1 MNSVTTW
8 RMRMEGAQDSRTP
21 ASVLAH
27 LGALGTEED
36 SKSPAVLAAMV
47 RRAVAQ
53 NPNVDDETLRVLVA
67 DNVPDVAVAARET
80 QQARG

>member
-1 MNSVTTW
+1 
-8 RMRMEGAQDSRTP
+8 
-21 ASVLAH
+21 
-27 LGALGTEED
+27 
-36 SKSPAVLAAMV
+36 MV